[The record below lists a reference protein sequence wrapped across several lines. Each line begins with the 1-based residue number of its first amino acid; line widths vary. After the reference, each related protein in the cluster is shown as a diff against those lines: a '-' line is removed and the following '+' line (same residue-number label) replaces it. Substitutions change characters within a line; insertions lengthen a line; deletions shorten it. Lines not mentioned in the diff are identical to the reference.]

1 MSGSNIAL
9 KKDFT
14 IYTNEKG
21 EQFKTTERV
30 IKGKIKTKNKNKN
43 IKSNKTINFIK

>member
-1 MSGSNIAL
+1 MDKSVAP

-30 IKGKIKTKNKNKN
+30 IKGN
-43 IKSNKTINFIK
+43 IY

>member
-1 MSGSNIAL
+1 MINKYWNNKRMDKSVAP

-30 IKGKIKTKNKNKN
+30 IKGN
-43 IKSNKTINFIK
+43 IY